1 MMQYFKLAFTNLM
14 HRKVRSYLTMI
25 GIFIGIAAVVALI
38 SLSEGL
44 KMAVAQQFSSVGSD
58 KILIRA
64 AGTSYGPPGTGA
76 VGNLTKHD
84 LDLISKVNGVEI
96 ATGRLIRYV
105 IIEYRKEVKYSF
117 AATVPDTDEKARNLV
132 IEANQLITDRGRMLL
147 PSDRN
152 KIVVGDDYATRNT
165 FKENMRVGDKVLL
178 NNVDFEVVGIL
189 KRSGS
194 PQTDMLLVMNEKT
207 LRDLLDVPETYDII
221 AAKVAA
227 GKKPS
232 DVVDAISRAMRS
244 DRNEKIGDED
254 FTVQSAEELY
264 KSYAS
269 ILDVIQI
276 FLVGIAGISL
286 IVGGIGIMN
295 TMYTAVLERTKEIGI
310 MKAVG
315 AKTSDIL
322 TIFLLESG
330 MLGLV
335 GGAIGIAIGF
345 GLSKSVELIAVQA
358 LGTSLL
364 KADTSLFLVAGA
376 LTFSFLIGSLSG
388 LFPALQASKLQPVD
402 ALRYE

>member
-1 MMQYFKLAFTNLM
+1 MLQYFKLAFTNLM

-25 GIFIGIAAVVALI
+25 GIFIGIAAVVALV

-44 KMAVAQQFSSVGSD
+44 KMAVAQQFSAVGSD

-76 VGNLTKHD
+76 VGSLDKHD
-84 LDLISKVNGVEI
+84 LELIGKVNGVEI
-96 ATGRLIRYV
+96 AAGRLIRYV
-105 IIEYRKEVKYSF
+105 ILEYRKEVKYSF
-117 AATVPDTDEKARNLV
+117 AATVPDTDEKARSLV

-152 KIVVGDDYATRNT
+152 KIVIGDDYATRNT

-178 NNVDFEVVGIL
+178 NNQDFEVVGIL
-189 KRSGS
+189 KRTGS
-194 PQTDMLLVMNEKT
+194 PQTDMLLIMNEKT

-221 AAKVAA
+221 AAKVES
-227 GKKPS
+227 GKKPL
-232 DVVDAISRAMRS
+232 DVVDEVSRAMRA
-244 DRNEKIGDED
+244 DRNQKLGDED
-254 FTVQSAEELY
+254 FTVQSAEELF

-315 AKTSDIL
+315 AKTSDIMS
-322 TIFLLESG
+322 IFLIESG

-364 KADTSLFLVAGA
+364 KADTSPFLIFGA
-376 LTFSFLIGSLSG
+376 LAFSFFIGSLSG
-388 LFPALQASKLQPVD
+388 LFPAMQASRLQPVD